1 MRKVAPLT
9 ILSPKSER
17 VYDVIKSPIVTE
29 KSTEGTSLN
38 RYSFKTAPDATK
50 NEIKVAVETLF
61 KVKVEVVNTLNQVGK
76 EKRFRGIKGRQA
88 GFKKAIVRLA
98 QGNTIDVGAKL

>member
-1 MRKVAPLT
+1 MRRVAQLLT
-9 ILSPKSER
+9 LSPKSER
-17 VYDVIKSPIVTE
+17 VYDIIKSPIVTE

-38 RYSFKTAPDATK
+38 RYSFKIAPDATK

-61 KVKVEVVNTLNQVGK
+61 KVKVETVNTLNQAGK
-76 EKRFRGIKGRQA
+76 EKRFRGVKGRRT
-88 GFKKAIVRLA
+88 GFKKAVVRLV

>member
-1 MRKVAPLT
+1 MRRVAQLT
-9 ILSPKSER
+9 TLSPKSER
-17 VYDVIKSPIVTE
+17 VYDVIKSPTVTE
-29 KSTEGTSLN
+29 KSTEGTSQN
-38 RYSFKTAPDATK
+38 RYSFKAAPDATK

-61 KVKVEVVNTLNQVGK
+61 KVKVETVNTLNQTGK
-76 EKRFRGIKGRQA
+76 EKTFRGIKGRQT